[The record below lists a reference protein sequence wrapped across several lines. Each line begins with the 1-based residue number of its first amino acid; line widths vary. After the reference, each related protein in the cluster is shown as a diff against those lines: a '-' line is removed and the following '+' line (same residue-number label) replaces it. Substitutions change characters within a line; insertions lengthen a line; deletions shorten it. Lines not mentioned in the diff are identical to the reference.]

1 MLPPP
6 PPLPGGIP
14 PPPPFPGGPGI
25 PPPLPFGVPAAPV
38 LPFGLTPKKLYKPEV
53 QLRRP
58 NWSKFVAED
67 LSQDCFW
74 TKVKEDR
81 FENNELF
88 AKLTLTFSA
97 QTKSESFPLS
107 CKGRV

>member
-1 MLPPP
+1 MMLTITSQ
-6 PPLPGGIP
+6 LLLLHLNQ
-14 PPPPFPGGPGI
+14 FSRMESTE
-25 PPPLPFGVPAAPV
+25 LSLVT
-38 LPFGLTPKKLYKPEV
+38 LNTCLYP
-53 QLRRP
+53 Q
-58 NWSKFVAED
+58 FVAED

-107 CKGRV
+107 CKGPV

>member
-1 MLPPP
+1 MPPP
-6 PPLPGGIP
+6 PHLDLGSCSPSSAIW
-14 PPPPFPGGPGI
+14 I
-25 PPPLPFGVPAAPV
+25 N
-38 LPFGLTPKKLYKPEV
+38 PKKLYKPEV

-58 NWSKFVAED
+58 NWSKLVAED

-97 QTKSESFPLS
+97 QTKTSKAKKDQEGGEEKKSVQ
-107 CKGRV
+107 KKK